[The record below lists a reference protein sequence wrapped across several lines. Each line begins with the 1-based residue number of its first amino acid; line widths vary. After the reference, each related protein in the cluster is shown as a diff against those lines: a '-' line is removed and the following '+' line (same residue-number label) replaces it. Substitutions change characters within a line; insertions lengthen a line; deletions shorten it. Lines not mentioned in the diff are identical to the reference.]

1 MIWMI
6 TLDFL
11 FTVEARFGYGA
22 DGSDVRGGVLPV
34 ATHGL
39 FTGTYMITESCN
51 QYLMVNRE

>member
-1 MIWMI
+1 MIRI
-6 TLDFL
+6 IALDFL

-22 DGSDVRGGVLPV
+22 DGSDIRGGVLPI

-39 FTGTYMITESCN
+39 FTGMYMITESCN

>member
-1 MIWMI
+1 MIRMI
-6 TLDFL
+6 ALDFI

-22 DGSDVRGGVLPV
+22 DGSDVRGRVLP
-34 ATHGL
+34 AAAHGL

>member
-1 MIWMI
+1 MIA
-6 TLDFL
+6 LDFI

-22 DGSDVRGGVLPV
+22 DGSDVRGRVLP
-34 ATHGL
+34 AAAHGL